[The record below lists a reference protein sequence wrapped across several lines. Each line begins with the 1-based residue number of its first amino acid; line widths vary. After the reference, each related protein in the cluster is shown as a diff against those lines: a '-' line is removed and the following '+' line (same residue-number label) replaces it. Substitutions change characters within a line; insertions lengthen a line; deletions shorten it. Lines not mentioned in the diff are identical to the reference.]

1 MPVSPAPYDSGNT
14 SSALTAGNVTTS
26 DTQMVAASPNR
37 KHLILHN
44 SHATDSVYVSF
55 GSVCT
60 TTNASIVLTAGE
72 TYELSGYAG
81 QVRATKAATTAVL
94 FVTEL
99 Q

>member
-26 DTQMVAASPNR
+26 DTQMVPASPNR
-37 KHLILHN
+37 TYLILYN
-44 SHATDSVYVSF
+44 SHATDAVFISL

-60 TTNASIVLTAGE
+60 TTNASFALAAG
-72 TYELSGYAG
+72 TKFELAGYTG
-81 QVRATKAATTAVL
+81 EVRATKAAGTATL

-99 Q
+99 K

>member
-14 SSALTAGNVTTS
+14 ASVMTAGNVTTS

-37 KHLILHN
+37 KYLILYN
-44 SHATDSVYVSF
+44 SHATDAVFVSF

-60 TTNASIVLTAGE
+60 TTNATMALAAGAR
-72 TYELSGYAG
+72 YEIAGYSG
-81 QVRATKAATTAVL
+81 QVRATKAASTATL

-99 Q
+99 T